1 MSKPITPSRL
11 RANIY
16 RVLDRVLES
25 GIPVEIERHGRRLL
39 IVPADRE
46 SRVANLRPHPEY
58 LRGDPE
64 DLVHLD
70 WSDEW
75 RP

>member
-1 MSKPITPSRL
+1 MDRL
-11 RANIY
+11 Q
-16 RVLDRVLES
+16 
-25 GIPVEIERHGRRLL
+25 RR
-39 IVPADRE
+39 
-46 SRVANLRPHPEY
+46 PEF
-58 LRGDPE
+58 LKTDPE